1 TCRDCPFLSQCTRS
15 KNHVKTITR
24 HVWEDAKEWVRQ
36 NRLSE
41 RGKALYKRRKETIE
55 RSFADA
61 KELHGLRYAR
71 MRGLARVT
79 EQCLLTAVCQNIK
92 KMALLLWKRNN
103 GSQGGSFIRLFF
115 SIFFQLA
122 YKPSG
127 FSAGFV
133 NSLNLRC
140 KAKVLRLER
149 KTGFE
154 PA

>member
-1 TCRDCPFLSQCTRS
+1 
-15 KNHVKTITR
+15 VKTITR

-92 KMALLLWKRNN
+92 KMVLLLCKRSK
-103 GSQGGSFIRLFF
+103 GPVGGPFLRDLLSDFLHF
-115 SIFFQLA
+115 SPIPIQ
-122 YKPSG
+122 
-127 FSAGFV
+127 
-133 NSLNLRC
+133 N
-140 KAKVLRLER
+140 
-149 KTGFE
+149 
-154 PA
+154 PAVFPLGLSIASRGKSSPLS